1 MVLGPRARQ
10 PRAMTNAVPPIP
22 PVDRPTGEQPPPPPI
37 RPQLRRSGTDRMVG
51 GVSGGLAE
59 YSGIDAVLWR
69 VGFVGLTLAGGAGIA
84 IYLLLWVLMPSG
96 PLRPGDEPSPLE
108 QLVGRIHA
116 RLSGPPAT
124 PPAG

>member
-1 MVLGPRARQ
+1 MCREGSRAQ
-10 PRAMTNAVPPIP
+10 AQDMTSTPYSAPQ
-22 PVDRPTGEQPPPPPI
+22 TGLEQPTHSTTVRPPL
-37 RPQLRRSGTDRMVG
+37 QRSRTDMMLG

-59 YSGIDAVLWR
+59 HTGTDALLWR
-69 VGFVGLTLAGGAGIA
+69 VAFAGLVVAGGAGIP

-116 RLSGPPAT
+116 RLSGVRAT
-124 PPAG
+124 PPPV